1 MGAYRLPLD
10 FGADGWYERKLEE
23 RPLDVGAVTMIFH
36 KWGSRRLVV
45 PGGHLGV
52 RLVLGARRHG
62 AAGGK
67 YNHSRL
73 PALAPVGVVD
83 RTHTIG
89 QDESVRHWQDWK
101 TKDLDIFG
109 GQQ

>member
-1 MGAYRLPLD
+1 MD

-23 RPLDVGAVTMIFH
+23 RPLDVDAVGGPDDWSYRAVTWEYGLF
-36 KWGSRRLVV
+36 WAPVATALR
-45 PGGHLGV
+45 
-52 RLVLGARRHG
+52 
-62 AAGGK
+62 GGK